1 MNGVFGEYDLV
12 VAGKI
17 FRLGGNLPTSEIKHS
32 LTDYRIEEDFEEGE
46 YHFPI
51 LKEVTNLKAEGK
63 SIRALYSHDFVT
75 RVYHRG
81 QVVAQPRTIEALI
94 DFQVVSNGT
103 YLTVLEK
110 KRRANFIATQL
121 SRVIYARSDAI
132 LEARISPD
140 TLREFHAKNPEE
152 TKIIFFDNV
161 DIPNIDKLSLYGSDL
176 IDTKLFEDY
185 SKHGDPWYIV
195 YRSKPTGLLVG
206 ITRNCS
212 VTAFNLRDKD
222 RFLDYIHTEVLPL
235 IGTKVK
241 P

>member
-1 MNGVFGEYDLV
+1 MV

-17 FRLGGNLPTSEIKHS
+17 FRLAEDLPTSEIKSS
-32 LTDYRIEEDFEEGE
+32 LSDYHIEEAFEEGE
-46 YHFPI
+46 YRFPL
-51 LKEVTNLKAEGK
+51 LKEVSALRAEGK
-63 SIRALYSHDFVT
+63 GIRGLYSHDFVT
-75 RVYHRG
+75 RIYHRG
-81 QVVAQPRTIEALI
+81 QVIPQPRTIEALI
-94 DFQVVSNGT
+94 DFQVTALGT
-103 YLTVLEK
+103 FLTVLEK

-132 LEARISPD
+132 LEARISPE

-161 DIPNIDKLSLYGSDL
+161 DIPNIDKLSLYGTDL

-195 YRSKPTGLLVG
+195 YRSKQTGLLVG

-212 VTAFNLRDKD
+212 VTAFSLRDKEQ
-222 RFLDYIHTEVLPL
+222 FIDYVHNEVLPL
-235 IGTKVK
+235 ISRK
-241 P
+241 

>member
-1 MNGVFGEYDLV
+1 MV

-17 FRLGGNLPTSEIKHS
+17 FRLGENLPTSEIKRS
-32 LTDYRIEEDFEEGE
+32 LTDYHVEENFEEGE

-51 LKEVTNLKAEGK
+51 LKEVSNLRAEGK
-63 SIRALYSHDFVT
+63 SIRGLYSHDFIS
-75 RVYHRG
+75 RIYHRG
-81 QVVAQPRTIEALI
+81 QVIAQPRTVEALI
-94 DFQVVSNGT
+94 DFQVVPSGT

-110 KRRANFIATQL
+110 KQRANFIATQL

-132 LEARISPD
+132 LEARISPE

-161 DIPNIDKLSLYGSDL
+161 DIPNIDKLSLYGTDL

-195 YRSKPTGLLVG
+195 YRSKPTGFLVG

-212 VTAFNLRDKD
+212 VTVFNLREKD
-222 RFLDYIHTEVLPL
+222 RFIEYVHSEVLPL
-235 IGTKVK
+235 IGKKMK

>member
-1 MNGVFGEYDLV
+1 MV

-17 FRLGGNLPTSEIKHS
+17 FRLAEDLPTSEIKSS
-32 LTDYRIEEDFEEGE
+32 LSDYRLEETFEEGE

-51 LKEVTNLKAEGK
+51 MKEVTNLRAEGK
-63 SIRALYSHDFVT
+63 GIRGLYSHDFVT

-81 QVVAQPRTIEALI
+81 QVIPQPRTVEALI
-94 DFQVVSNGT
+94 DFQVASSGT
-103 YLTVLEK
+103 FLTVLEK

-132 LEARISPD
+132 LEARISPE

-161 DIPNIDKLSLYGSDL
+161 DIPNIDKLSLYGTDL

-206 ITRNCS
+206 LTRNCS
-212 VTAFNLRDKD
+212 VTAFSLRDKD
-222 RFLDYIHTEVLPL
+222 QFIEYVHNEVLPL
-235 IGTKVK
+235 IIKKTK

>member
-1 MNGVFGEYDLV
+1 MV

-17 FRLGGNLPTSEIKHS
+17 FRLAEDLPTSEIKGS
-32 LTDYRIEEDFEEGE
+32 LSEYHVEETFEEGE
-46 YHFPI
+46 YHFPVM
-51 LKEVTNLKAEGK
+51 KEVTNLRAEGK
-63 SIRALYSHDFVT
+63 GIRGLYSHDFIS

-81 QVVAQPRTIEALI
+81 QVIPQPRTVEALI
-94 DFQVVSNGT
+94 DFQVASSGT

-132 LEARISPD
+132 LEARISPQ

-161 DIPNIDKLSLYGSDL
+161 DIPNIDKLSLYGTDL

-206 ITRNCS
+206 LTRNCS
-212 VTAFNLRDKD
+212 VTAFSLRDKD
-222 RFLDYIHTEVLPL
+222 QFIEYVHGEVLPL
-235 IGTKVK
+235 ISKKTKL
-241 P
+241 

>member
-1 MNGVFGEYDLV
+1 MV

-17 FRLGGNLPTSEIKHS
+17 FRLAEDLPTSEIKSS
-32 LTDYRIEEDFEEGE
+32 LSNYRVEETFEEGE

-51 LKEVTNLKAEGK
+51 MKEVSNLRAEGRG
-63 SIRALYSHDFVT
+63 IRGLYSHDFVT

-81 QVVAQPRTIEALI
+81 QVVPQPRTVEALI
-94 DFQVVSNGT
+94 DFQVATAGT
-103 YLTVLEK
+103 FLTVLEK

-132 LEARISPD
+132 LEARISPE

-161 DIPNIDKLSLYGSDL
+161 DIPNIDKLSLYGTDL

-195 YRSKPTGLLVG
+195 YRSKQTGLLVG

-212 VTAFNLRDKD
+212 VTAFSLRDKEQ
-222 RFLDYIHTEVLPL
+222 FIEYVHNEVLPL
-235 IGTKVK
+235 IGKK
-241 P
+241 

>member
-1 MNGVFGEYDLV
+1 MV

-17 FRLGGNLPTSEIKHS
+17 FKLAEDLPPSEIRSS
-32 LTDYRIEEDFEEGE
+32 LTAYRVEESFEEAE

-51 LKEVTNLKAEGK
+51 LKEISNLRVEGK
-63 SIRALYSHDFVT
+63 SIRGLYSHDFVS
-75 RVYHRG
+75 RIYHRG
-81 QVVAQPRTIEALI
+81 QVIPQPRTVEAVI
-94 DFQVVSNGT
+94 DFEVTPPGT
-103 YLTVLEK
+103 FLTVLEK

-132 LEARISPD
+132 LEARISPE
-140 TLREFHAKNPEE
+140 TLREFHAKNPDE

-206 ITRNCS
+206 VTRNCS
-212 VTAFNLRDKD
+212 VTAFNLREKD
-222 RFLDYIHTEVLPL
+222 RFIEYVHSEIIPL
-235 IGTKVK
+235 IGKKTKQ
-241 P
+241 

>member
-1 MNGVFGEYDLV
+1 MV

-17 FRLGGNLPTSEIKHS
+17 FRLAENLPTSEIKSS
-32 LTDYRIEEDFEEGE
+32 LSKYHVEETFEEGE
-46 YHFPI
+46 YHFPVM
-51 LKEVTNLKAEGK
+51 KEVSNLRAEGK
-63 SIRALYSHDFVT
+63 GIRGLYSHDFIS

-81 QVVAQPRTIEALI
+81 QVIPQPRTVEALI
-94 DFQVVSNGT
+94 DFQVASSGT
-103 YLTVLEK
+103 FLTVLEK

-132 LEARISPD
+132 LEARISPE
-140 TLREFHAKNPEE
+140 TFREFHSRNPEE

-161 DIPNIDKLSLYGSDL
+161 DIPNIDKLSLYGTDL

-206 ITRNCS
+206 LTRNCS
-212 VTAFNLRDKD
+212 VTAFSLRDKD
-222 RFLDYIHTEVLPL
+222 QFIDYVHSEVFPL
-235 IGTKVK
+235 ITKNK
-241 P
+241 T

>member
-1 MNGVFGEYDLV
+1 MV
-12 VAGKI
+12 VAGKV
-17 FRLGGNLPTSEIKHS
+17 FRLGEDLPTSEIKRT
-32 LTDYRIEEDFEEGE
+32 LTDYRVEENFEEGE
-46 YHFPI
+46 YRFPI
-51 LKEVTNLKAEGK
+51 LKEVSNLRAEGK
-63 SIRALYSHDFVT
+63 GIRGLYSHDFVT

-81 QVVAQPRTIEALI
+81 QVIAQPRTVEALI
-94 DFQVVSNGT
+94 DFQVVPSGT

-132 LEARISPD
+132 LEARISPE

-161 DIPNIDKLSLYGSDL
+161 DIPNIDKLSLYGTDL

-195 YRSKPTGLLVG
+195 YRSKPTGFLVG
-206 ITRNCS
+206 ITRNSS
-212 VTAFNLRDKD
+212 VTIFNLREKD
-222 RFLDYIHTEVLPL
+222 RFIEYVHNEVLPL
-235 IGTKVK
+235 IGKK
-241 P
+241 MKS

>member
-1 MNGVFGEYDLV
+1 LV

-17 FRLGGNLPTSEIKHS
+17 FRLAEDLPTSEIKSS
-32 LTDYRIEEDFEEGE
+32 LSEYHVEETFEEGE

-51 LKEVTNLKAEGK
+51 MKEVT
-63 SIRALYSHDFVT
+63 SIRAEGRGIRGLYSHDFIS

-81 QVVAQPRTIEALI
+81 QVIPQPRTVEAVI
-94 DFQVVSNGT
+94 DFQLAPSGT
-103 YLTVLEK
+103 FLTVLEK

-132 LEARISPD
+132 LEARISPE
-140 TLREFHAKNPEE
+140 TLREFHAKNPQE

-161 DIPNIDKLSLYGSDL
+161 DIPNIDKLSLYGTDL

-206 ITRNCS
+206 LTRNCS
-212 VTAFNLRDKD
+212 VTAFSLRDKD
-222 RFLDYIHTEVLPL
+222 KFLEYVHKEVLPL
-235 IGTKVK
+235 IMKKTKT
-241 P
+241 